1 MELALF
7 NKTGKGKKKAK
18 KKTKKKKNRRKQ
30 HRWFMVL
37 HLKARNISITE
48 TVIFLSV
55 KMGLPHYDRIQR

>member
-18 KKTKKKKNRRKQ
+18 KKQKKNRRKQ

-37 HLKARNISITE
+37 YLKARNISITE